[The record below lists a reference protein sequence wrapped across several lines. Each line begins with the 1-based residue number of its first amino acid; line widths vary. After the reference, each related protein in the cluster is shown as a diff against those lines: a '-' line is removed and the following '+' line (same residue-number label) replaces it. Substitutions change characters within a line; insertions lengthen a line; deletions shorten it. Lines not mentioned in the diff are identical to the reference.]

1 MAVVFDIGIKFVWN
15 SRSAKGRGRVI
26 KHNFQVAFLLL
37 VWLHSSAA
45 AYCQQ
50 SLVAQKE
57 QEPGANTVVEPK
69 QILRTGIDLTKK
81 SLSPNTLQLAD
92 TIGFT
97 PVLKQVEELRNKVD
111 TMNGALSLEQLDA
124 RQNLNE
130 ALMNGALIIQRSS
143 LDVDFALA
151 EIAAEQEIFS
161 SQIST
166 FTDDRDKAV
175 ARTNAISFVSN
186 GILWAACEG
195 LAIPTVKNAKY
206 AIPSGILGILAGVI
220 PSIASLYTFRQL
232 GGKKTHSHVDPNML
246 AKLFGYPTTV
256 DIDYPDSVWTF
267 LMQVPADGSNSKTRV
282 DNILDRWIS
291 DANLKA
297 FTDRESKRQL
307 DILTGSAIHKKSVD
321 ISVLNARK
329 VMLSQLAAE
338 IMKMKR
344 MLLEM
349 SMALH
354 GEKELSA
361 SHRHSLPTR

>member
-1 MAVVFDIGIKFVWN
+1 MFDIGIKFVCKPQSGN
-15 SRSAKGRGRVI
+15 GRNRTTKRTLQI
-26 KHNFQVAFLLL
+26 ALLL
-37 VWLHSSAA
+37 LAWSHSLAPA
-45 AYCQQ
+45 FCQQ
-50 SLVAQKE
+50 ALAQRE
-57 QEPGANTVVEPK
+57 QEPDANTVVEPK

-81 SLSPNTLQLAD
+81 SLSPNTVQLAD
-92 TIGFT
+92 TIRFT
-97 PVLKQVEELRNKVD
+97 PVLKRVEELRSKIAG
-111 TMNGALSLEQLDA
+111 MNGALSLEQLDA
-124 RQNLNE
+124 RQDLNE
-130 ALMNGALIIQRSS
+130 ALMDGALIIQRSS

-166 FTDDRDKAV
+166 FIEDRDKAV

-232 GGKKTHSHVDPNML
+232 SGKRHHSRIDPNML

-267 LMQVPADGSNSKTRV
+267 LMQVPADGTSSKTRV
-282 DNILDRWIS
+282 DSILDRWIS

-307 DILTGSAIHKKSVD
+307 DVLTGSAIHKKSVD
-321 ISVLNARK
+321 IAVLNARK

-354 GEKELSA
+354 GEKELA
-361 SHRHSLPTR
+361 VTHRHSLPMR